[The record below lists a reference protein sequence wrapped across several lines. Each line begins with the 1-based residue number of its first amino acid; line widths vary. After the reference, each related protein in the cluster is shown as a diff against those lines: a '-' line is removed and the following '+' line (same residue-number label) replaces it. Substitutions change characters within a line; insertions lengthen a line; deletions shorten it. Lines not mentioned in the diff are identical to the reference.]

1 MKKRTLFV
9 LFGLLLAISVI
20 FAAYHTITGEE
31 SLIARYFPIRKINL
45 EFKGLQEPTLTP
57 IVIRPGTPSH
67 DPSLEGNQFVNKSP
81 GLGLLLETPLPP
93 LSTDEIITE
102 TTQLLEQTYIP
113 INDPI
118 DLAWRLKGINVTSNI
133 YPDPLKPYTIGA
145 KKEFWVLNSDREE
158 NFIVKAVLQQVTDHA
173 YFWVEEGVNFNPENL
188 SQLADTF
195 EDQIYQ
201 TNREFFGSEWSPGV
215 DDDERIHIL
224 YAGELGKSVAGFYA
238 PNNEYPPQV
247 FEHSNAH
254 EIFLF
259 NSDNV
264 RLSDEFTYG
273 VLAHEFQH
281 MIHWYN
287 DRNEESWLNEG
298 FSEIAM
304 HLNGYGIGGFD
315 YIYANNPDIQLNF
328 WPGSDESTS
337 PHYGASYLFLMYL
350 MNRFGTNITRD
361 IVAEQANGLTSI
373 DLVLQRAGIVDPQ
386 SGQLIQ
392 ADDVL
397 MDWVT
402 ATYLNDPEIYAGKY
416 SYQDL
421 PEAPKLTL
429 TEQID
434 QCPVNFQTRDV
445 SQYGA
450 DIIKI
455 DCEGE
460 YTLHFEGSILT
471 NLLPAGPHSGK
482 YAFWS
487 NRGDTSLMSLTKEFD
502 FRDQQA
508 PITLSYWTW
517 FDLEESYDYLYLLAS
532 QDGEQWEILNTPSGV
547 QDNPNGN
554 NYGWAYTGVST
565 YHQDSGTPEWIRES
579 IDISKYAGHKVFL
592 RFEYLTDA
600 AVNRNGFL
608 VDDISIPETGYFTDF
623 ETDNAGWHPEG
634 FVRIGNA
641 IPQSFR
647 LVLIS
652 EGSSTSVSHYILDGS
667 NTINV
672 PVKIG
677 DEVDNVILIV
687 SGMTRFTTTKAA
699 YRFSLAPK

>member
-1 MKKRTLFV
+1 MKKRTILI
-9 LFGLLLAISVI
+9 LFGSLFAISVL
-20 FAAYHTITGEE
+20 FATYETFTGEGGLLSIE
-31 SLIARYFPIRKINL
+31 KVIL
-45 EFKGLQEPTLTP
+45 EFKGFQRSTATP
-57 IVIRPGTPSH
+57 IVIRPEVPAD
-67 DPSLEGNQFVNKSP
+67 DPTLGNNKVENKFP
-81 GLGLLLETPLPP
+81 GLGLVMDTPIPPTPTIET
-93 LSTDEIITE
+93 TTE
-102 TTQLLEQTYIP
+102 TLQLLEQTYIP

-118 DLAWRLKGINVTSNI
+118 DLAWRLKGIKVTSNI

-145 KKEFWVLNSDREE
+145 SKDFWVLNSDSEV
-158 NFIVKAVLQQVTDHA
+158 NFTVKATLQQITDHA
-173 YFWVEEGVNFNPENL
+173 YFWVDNTVNFNQENL
-188 SQLADTF
+188 SQLANAF
-195 EDQIYQ
+195 ESQIYP
-201 TNREFFGSEWSPGV
+201 TNRAFFGSEWSPGV

-238 PNNEYPPQV
+238 PKNEFPPQV

-254 EIFLF
+254 EIFLL
-259 NSDNV
+259 NADNI

-287 DRNEESWLNEG
+287 DRNEETWLNEG

-304 HLNGYGIGGFD
+304 HLNGYGIGGFEF
-315 YIYANNPDIQLNF
+315 IYANNPDIQLNY
-328 WPGSDESTS
+328 WPGSDESPS
-337 PHYGASYLFLMYL
+337 PHYGASYLFLIYL
-350 MNRFGTNITRD
+350 MNRFGNDLTQK

-373 DLVLQRAGIVDPQ
+373 DLVLQRAGITDPE
-386 SGQLIQ
+386 SAQLIQ
-392 ADDVL
+392 ADDVF

-402 ATYLNDPEIYAGKY
+402 ATYLNNPDIYAGKY

-421 PEAPKLTL
+421 PEMPVLNL

-460 YTLHFEGSILT
+460 YYLRFEGSILT
-471 NLLPAGPHSGK
+471 NILPASPHSGK

-487 NRGDTSLMSLTKEFD
+487 NRGDTSMMSLTREFN
-502 FRDQQA
+502 FSDQQA
-508 PITLSYWTW
+508 PISLSYWTW

-532 QDGEQWEILNTPSGV
+532 QDGEQWEILNTPSGDL
-547 QDNPNGN
+547 DNPNGN
-554 NYGWAYTGVST
+554 NYGWGYTGLSS
-565 YHQDSGTPEWIRES
+565 YHQDPNTPEWIRES
-579 IDISKYAGHKVFL
+579 IDISKFAGQKVFI

-600 AVNRNGFL
+600 AVNGSGFL

-623 ETDNAGWHPEG
+623 ESDNAGWHSEG
-634 FVRIGNA
+634 FVRIGSA

-647 LVLIS
+647 LVMIS
-652 EGSSTSVSHYILDGS
+652 QGSSTSVIQYTLDGD
-667 NTINV
+667 NTINI
-672 PVKIG
+672 PIKIG
-677 DEVDNVILIV
+677 DGVEHVTLIV
-687 SGMTRFTTTKAA
+687 SGMTRFTSTKAA
-699 YRFSLAPK
+699 YRFSLVPK